1 MSLTPPP
8 ASPPAAPPPA
18 ASSPAASSQAAPNQ
32 AAPAPA
38 PNAGGGV
45 QAAAGSS
52 QIAPGA
58 ETPDQALT
66 RALNAAKLRRINEA
80 IGICR
85 DVLAASPE
93 LPGALGLLG
102 GILGQEGRVDEAI
115 PLLEAACARNPQVA
129 NWHLNLCALYRG
141 KNMLDHAL
149 RAGLDA
155 VKYSPETSNHRVEL
169 ALTHLT
175 RGERVQAAHQFREGI
190 AKEPDAAAPHM
201 GLGELLLALG
211 EYPPGWIE
219 YAWRNKLEQA
229 RGTLPKM
236 IAAPWNGMRMPQGSL
251 LLIADQG
258 YGDMIQFA
266 RFIPMVKE
274 RVPHLI
280 IGWGPEVTALLG
292 AHPCIDTV
300 ISKWADVQPHDAYV
314 LLSSLPQ
321 LFNTEL
327 HTIPNPGPYLTM
339 APDRVAHWK
348 QRLDGALP
356 PGRLRVGIA
365 WSGRPTHPNNAR
377 RSLRL
382 QTLAPVLANPD
393 VDFVVLQKPFPE
405 EDRAYAAS
413 LPNLLDISS
422 ELETFA
428 ETGAVIANLDLVF
441 SVDTAIV
448 HLAGAIGARAWVLVP
463 EPADWRWLVG
473 REDSLWYPT
482 LRLFRQEKPT
492 EWAPVLERAA
502 EALRALAAQ
511 QK

>member
-1 MSLTPPP
+1 V
-8 ASPPAAPPPA
+8 APAAA
-18 ASSPAASSQAAPNQ
+18 GQ
-32 AAPAPA
+32 PAP
-38 PNAGGGV
+38 
-45 QAAAGSS
+45 QAAA
-52 QIAPGA
+52 PGTETA
-58 ETPDQALT
+58 EQALT
-66 RALNAAKLRRINEA
+66 RALNAAKFRRVNEA

-85 DVLAASPE
+85 DVLAAAPE

-115 PLLEAACARNPQVA
+115 PLLEAAVARSPQVA

-149 RAGLDA
+149 RAGLEA
-155 VKYSPETSNHRVEL
+155 VKHSPDTANHRVEL

-175 RGERVQAAHQFREGI
+175 RGEREEAGRHFREGI
-190 AKEPDAAAPHM
+190 AKEPEAAAPHM

-236 IAAPWNGMRMPQGSL
+236 VAAPWNGMRMPNGRL

-266 RFIPMVKE
+266 RYIPWAKE
-274 RVPHLI
+274 RVPNLI

-292 AHPCIDTV
+292 NHPCIDTV
-300 ISKWADVQPHDAYV
+300 ISKWADVPPHDAYV
-314 LLSSLPQ
+314 LLSTLPQ

-327 HTIPNPGPYLTM
+327 HTIPNPIPYLTM
-339 APDRVAHWK
+339 DPSRVAHWAT
-348 QRLDGALP
+348 RLNAALR
-356 PGRLRVGIA
+356 PGKLRVGIA

-377 RSLRL
+377 RSMRL
-382 QTLAPVLANPD
+382 QTLAPILSNPD
-393 VDFVVLQKPFPE
+393 IDFVVLQKPFPE
-405 EDRAYAAS
+405 EDRAYAAT
-413 LPNLLDISS
+413 LPNLHDIST
-422 ELETFA
+422 ELESFS
-428 ETGAVIANLDLVF
+428 ETGAVISNLDLVV

-448 HLAGAIGARAWVLVP
+448 HLTGAIGATAWVLVP

-473 REDSLWYPT
+473 REDCVWYPT
-482 LRLFRQEKPT
+482 LRLFRQTKPT
-492 EWAPVLERAA
+492 EWGPVLARVA
-502 EALRALAAQ
+502 EALRMLQPVRGLAAQ
-511 QK
+511 